1 MKLSVILIVV
11 CATVTL
17 SSPAAGA
24 ENRPQSWQP
33 VAPDGLPTD
42 FDWIRLPSDEW
53 LKGEI
58 ISMYDRELEFDSD
71 ELGDLTFDFD
81 DIKEIRTSE
90 VVQVGF
96 VDRDPAIGHLIL
108 DGDTARVIS
117 ATGEAEFPRGEV
129 HTLIAGDR
137 KETNYWS
144 ADVTLGGNIRS
155 GNTDQ
160 VDYTARLGAIRRS
173 LKTRVVF
180 NYLGNITA
188 LDDVNTANN
197 HRATLGWDYFL
208 SDRLFVNFIKGQWY
222 RDEFQNV
229 RNRYT
234 VGGGVG
240 YEIIDTPRISW
251 TLGAG
256 PAWQSTQFVSVEPGD
271 EDTTDGFAFNISSFF
286 GYDVTSDIEYYFNY
300 SIFFTD
306 EANGSFNHHL
316 DTGLDID
323 LIGNLDLNIAWVW
336 DRIQDPRPIE
346 DGSVPKPDDY
356 RLTFGLGWDF

>member
-1 MKLSVILIVV
+1 MKLPVLAACIATLLAS
-11 CATVTL
+11 TVTL
-17 SSPAAGA
+17 A
-24 ENRPQSWQP
+24 ETPSEPWHP

-71 ELGDLTFDFD
+71 ELGDLTLDFD
-81 DIKEIRTSE
+81 DLKEIRTSE

-117 ATGEAEFPRGEV
+117 ETGETEFPRGEV

-137 KETNYWS
+137 KEINYWS

-160 VDYTARLGAIRRS
+160 IDYTARLGAMRRS
-173 LKTRVVF
+173 LKNRVAF
-180 NYLGNITA
+180 DYLGNITSV
-188 LDDVNTANN
+188 DDVDTANSQ
-197 HRATLGWDYFL
+197 RATLGWDYFL
-208 SDRLFVNFIKGQWY
+208 SERLFVNFVRGQWY

-229 RNRYT
+229 KNRYT
-234 VGGGVG
+234 IGGGLG
-240 YEIIDTPRISW
+240 YEVIDTPRTSW

-256 PAWQSTQFVSVEPGD
+256 PAWQSTEFVSVTSN
-271 EDTTDGFAFNISSFF
+271 EDDTADGFAFNISSFLA
-286 GYDVTSDIEYYFNY
+286 YDVTSDIEYYLDF
-300 SIFFTD
+300 SVFFTD
-306 EANGSFNHHL
+306 EANGSYNHHL
-316 DTGLDID
+316 DTGLDIE
-323 LIGNLDLNIAWVW
+323 LIGNLDFTIAWVW
-336 DRIQDPRPIE
+336 DRIEEPRQLG
-346 DGSVPKPDDY
+346 DGTFPEQDDY
-356 RLTFGLGWDF
+356 RLTFGVGWDF

>member
-1 MKLSVILIVV
+1 MKLPVLAACIATLLAS
-11 CATVTL
+11 TVTL
-17 SSPAAGA
+17 A
-24 ENRPQSWQP
+24 ETPSEPWHP

-71 ELGDLTFDFD
+71 ELGDLTLDFD
-81 DIKEIRTSE
+81 DLKEIRTSE

-117 ATGEAEFPRGEV
+117 ETGETEFPRGEV

-137 KETNYWS
+137 KEINYWS

-160 VDYTARLGAIRRS
+160 IDYTARLGAMRRS
-173 LKTRVVF
+173 LKNRVAF
-180 NYLGNITA
+180 DYLGNITSV
-188 LDDVNTANN
+188 DDVDTANSQ
-197 HRATLGWDYFL
+197 RATLGWDYFL
-208 SDRLFVNFIKGQWY
+208 SERLFVNFVRGQWY

-229 RNRYT
+229 KNRYT
-234 VGGGVG
+234 IGGGLG
-240 YEIIDTPRISW
+240 YEVIDTPRTSW

-256 PAWQSTQFVSVEPGD
+256 PAWQSTEFVSVTSD
-271 EDTTDGFAFNISSFF
+271 EDDTADGFAFNISSFLA
-286 GYDVTSDIEYYFNY
+286 YDVTSDIEYYLDF
-300 SIFFTD
+300 SVFFTD
-306 EANGSFNHHL
+306 EANGSYNHHL
-316 DTGLDID
+316 DTGLDIE
-323 LIGNLDLNIAWVW
+323 LIGNLDFTIAWVW
-336 DRIQDPRPIE
+336 DRIEEPRQLG
-346 DGSVPKPDDY
+346 DGTFPEQDDY
-356 RLTFGLGWDF
+356 RLTFGVGWDF